1 MTSGWSDV
9 VLDQDDP
16 REQKRMAVLRTGARL
31 LNERG
36 FDRTSLDDI
45 ASELNVSKRTLYYYV
60 KNKDDILFECS
71 RLALEF
77 LHDAL
82 ERSQRRD
89 LPPLECIE
97 LIMKNYMDLISNE
110 FGACLVLS
118 TDRVLAEE
126 SRKILRDG
134 RRKVDHAV
142 RDLLRKGMEED
153 SISPCDPKI
162 AAAALFGAFNWV
174 PRWHLTGDRQAYAKI
189 ANDFMEIFLNGL
201 RQQPADAG

>member
-1 MTSGWSDV
+1 MISNTWREV
-9 VLDQDDP
+9 TLDQDDP

-31 LNERG
+31 FNEHG

-77 LHDAL
+77 MHHTLAD
-82 ERSQRRD
+82 SQNNN
-89 LPPLECIE
+89 LPPLERIE
-97 LIMKNYMDLISNE
+97 LIMRSYMDLLSNE

-118 TDRVLAEE
+118 TDRVLSEE
-126 SRKILRDG
+126 CRKILRDG
-134 RRKVDHAV
+134 RRSLDHTI
-142 RDLLRKGMEED
+142 RDLLQKGIED
-153 SISPCDPKI
+153 GSIAPCEPKL

-174 PRWHLTGDRQAYAKI
+174 PHWRPNGNGKTYEKI
-189 ANDFMEIFLNGL
+189 ADDFLKIFLNGL
-201 RQQPADAG
+201 RNDK